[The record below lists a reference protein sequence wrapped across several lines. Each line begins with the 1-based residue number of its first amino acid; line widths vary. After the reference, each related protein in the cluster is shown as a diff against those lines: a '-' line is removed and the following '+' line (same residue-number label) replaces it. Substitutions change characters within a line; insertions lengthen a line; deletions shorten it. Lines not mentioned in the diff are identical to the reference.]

1 MLYNM
6 LCYVIYM
13 LYMIF
18 IYVICIYNMYIFTIN
33 ILEIKYSGCIYSVQ
47 AMKVIIII
55 TLQIT
60 GGKTHQKQH
69 SSKALKPLI

>member
-1 MLYNM
+1 MLYNDI
-6 LCYVIYM
+6 YVIYDIYIC
-13 LYMIF
+13 YMYISYNTYMH
-18 IYVICIYNMYIFTIN
+18 IYVYIY

-47 AMKVIIII
+47 PMKVIII

-69 SSKALKPLI
+69 SSKTLKPLI